1 MKKLI
6 LIVFVLISFQS
17 FSQQTEEYKTF
28 IEQIKK
34 DSKTDKN
41 DKTVYNLLND
51 FYEQALQSDNG
62 ELKPEIPQ
70 RIQNVYADKNAKNVQ
85 ILSMFLAYQEHV
97 SQTSALGKPSDS
109 DFQINLMI
117 DLEREIKNTYGNIPV
132 IIKIYKAE
140 TLNSNGQIN
149 EAAELISTSLIEFP
163 NSVPLKVYKYLDS
176 KDEKI
181 KADLIKNHSTHWMVQ
196 QFGIK

>member
-17 FSQQTEEYKTF
+17 FSQQTEEYKAF

-62 ELKPEIPQ
+62 ELKPEIAQ
-70 RIQNVYADKNAKNVQ
+70 RIQNLYADKNAKNIQ

-97 SQTSALGKPSDS
+97 SQPSALGKPSDS
-109 DFQINLMI
+109 DFQINLMS

-140 TLNSNGQIN
+140 ALNSNGQIN